1 MKRTRKRPLKL
12 AALQSCSVLL
22 LLIYPVFG
30 AEQKASREDG
40 QFDIYVAGKKIG
52 GEKFLIQN
60 STDSVSSSS
69 TMNLRDPAN
78 SRQNIKMETELKM
91 NGQLVPQAYLLRTEV
106 NGQKGLLKGT
116 FAAGQASFEYLA
128 GGSPLKRGL
137 LVGDRFV
144 VLDTNVFYHFVF
156 IARLF
161 DFESKEKTQSME
173 VVIPQELDNG
183 VLKVSEMGVETTS
196 VHGKKR
202 ELHHLR
208 ADSGTVK
215 IDLWIDDHRIL
226 YKIALP
232 LKGIE
237 VIRD

>member
-1 MKRTRKRPLKL
+1 MERTRNSPRKL
-12 AALQSCSVLL
+12 AALRSFWVLW

-30 AEQKASREDG
+30 DEQKASREEG
-40 QFDIYVAGKKIG
+40 QFDIYVAGKRIG

-60 STDSVSSSS
+60 SSDSVSSSS
-69 TMNLRDPAN
+69 TVNFRDPAN
-78 SRQNIKMETELKM
+78 SSQNIKMETELKM
-91 NGQLVPQAYLLRTEV
+91 NGQLVPQAYLLRSEV
-106 NGQKGLLKGT
+106 NGRRGLLKGT

-161 DFESKEKTQSME
+161 DFKSKEKTQSME

-183 VLKVSEMGVETTS
+183 VLKISEMGVETTS
-196 VHGKKR
+196 VRGKKR
-202 ELHHLR
+202 ELHHLK

-215 IDLWIDDHRIL
+215 IDLWIDDQRIL

-232 LKGIE
+232 LRGIE
-237 VIRD
+237 VVRE